1 MLRVPCIRL
10 RFARLETIADHS
22 FISLFLIYFKVND
35 TNLIFLIILV
45 GTGCVICFNLFLL
58 LKSINLNGEKQVK
71 NIQIDD
77 SFGVPKYR
85 QIINSIY
92 SAISNNELKLGDKI
106 PSLNQI
112 CSEFDLSRDTVMVAF
127 NELKAKGI
135 INSIPGKGYYIN
147 STEINVDQ
155 KIFVLFDELNTFK
168 EDLYTSFLNCLDAK
182 SSVDIYFHHFNYQ
195 VFKNLILE
203 SVGKYTAYVIMPAT
217 FDYTADIIGKLPKDK
232 VYILDRKKDDLAD
245 YPVVYQDFDKDVYD
259 ALCDGIDLLRKYTR
273 LIMIFP
279 GGKEPEGRMIGFQRF
294 CSEKGFENE
303 IIRNVANK
311 EMKAGEAYFV
321 PSDRN
326 LVRLV
331 KMASEKNLMLGK
343 DVGIVSFNDTVL
355 KEVVAGG
362 ITTISTDFQLMGQTL
377 ARMIQDRSAEKIK
390 NVSALIRR
398 KSL

>member
-1 MLRVPCIRL
+1 M
-10 RFARLETIADHS
+10 
-22 FISLFLIYFKVND
+22 
-35 TNLIFLIILV
+35 
-45 GTGCVICFNLFLL
+45 
-58 LKSINLNGEKQVK
+58 K

-77 SFGVPKYR
+77 SLGIPKYR

-92 SAISNNELKLGDKI
+92 TAISIGELKLGDKI

-112 CSEFDLSRDTVMVAF
+112 CIEFELSRDTVMVAF

-147 STEINVDQ
+147 SIEINVDQ
-155 KIFVLFDELNTFK
+155 KVFVLFDELNNFK
-168 EDLYTSFLNCLDAK
+168 EDLYTSFLNSFDTK

-195 VFKNLILE
+195 VFKDLISA
-203 SVGKYTAYVIMPAT
+203 SVGKYTSYVIMPAT

-232 VYILDRKKDDLAD
+232 VYILDRLKEDLPD
-245 YPVVYQDFDKDVYD
+245 YPVVYQDFEKDVYD
-259 ALCDGIDLLRKYTR
+259 ALVDGIDLLQKYSK

-279 GGKEPEGRMIGFQRF
+279 GGKEPEGRMLGFQRF
-294 CSEKGFENE
+294 CNEKGFHSE
-303 IIRNVANK
+303 IIRNVLNK
-311 EMKAGEAYFV
+311 EMKRGEAYFV

-326 LVRLV
+326 LVSLV
-331 KMASEKNLMLGK
+331 KTAAEKNFLLGK

-377 ARMIQDRSAEKIK
+377 ARMIQERSAEKK
-390 NVSALIRR
+390 RNKSSLIRR
-398 KSL
+398 NSL

>member
-1 MLRVPCIRL
+1 
-10 RFARLETIADHS
+10 
-22 FISLFLIYFKVND
+22 
-35 TNLIFLIILV
+35 
-45 GTGCVICFNLFLL
+45 
-58 LKSINLNGEKQVK
+58 VK

-77 SFGVPKYR
+77 TFGVPKYR

-92 SAISNNELKLGDKI
+92 SAISNQELKLGDKI

-112 CSEFDLSRDTVMVAF
+112 CAEFELSRDTVMVAF

-203 SVGKYTAYVIMPAT
+203 SAGKYTAYVIMPAT
-217 FDYTADIIGKLPKDK
+217 FDYTADVIGKLPKDK
-232 VYILDRKKDDLAD
+232 VYILDRNKDDLIE
-245 YPVVYQDFDKDVYD
+245 YPVVYQDFDQDVYD
-259 ALCDGIDLLRKYTR
+259 ALVDGFDLIQKYNK

-294 CSEKGFENE
+294 CREKNFENE
-303 IIRNVANK
+303 IIRNVNNK
-311 EMKAGEAYFV
+311 EMRAGEAYFV

-331 KMASEKNLMLGK
+331 KMASEKNLQLGK

-377 ARMIQDRSAEKIK
+377 AKMIQERSAEKIR
-390 NVSALIRR
+390 NQSALIRR
-398 KSL
+398 NSL

>member
-1 MLRVPCIRL
+1 
-10 RFARLETIADHS
+10 
-22 FISLFLIYFKVND
+22 
-35 TNLIFLIILV
+35 
-45 GTGCVICFNLFLL
+45 
-58 LKSINLNGEKQVK
+58 VK

-77 SFGVPKYR
+77 TFGVPKYR

-92 SAISNNELKLGDKI
+92 SAISNGELKLGDKI

-112 CSEFDLSRDTVMVAF
+112 CSEFELSRDTVMVAF

-168 EDLYTSFLNCLDAK
+168 EDLYTSFLNSLDAK

-195 VFKNLILE
+195 VFKSLIFE
-203 SVGKYTAYVIMPAT
+203 SSGKYTSYVIMPAT
-217 FDYTADIIGKLPKDK
+217 FDYTADVINKLPKDK
-232 VYILDRKKDDLAD
+232 VYILDRQKDDLSD
-245 YPVVYQDFDKDVYD
+245 YPVVYQDFDRDVYD
-259 ALCDGIDLLRKYTR
+259 ALLDGLDLLQKYTK

-279 GGKEPEGRMIGFQRF
+279 GGKEPEGRMNGFQRF
-294 CSEKGFENE
+294 CSEKGFDHE

-331 KMASEKNLMLGK
+331 KMASEKNLVLGK
-343 DVGIVSFNDTVL
+343 NVGIVSFNDTVL

-377 ARMIQDRSAEKIK
+377 ARMIQERSTDKIR
-390 NVSALIRR
+390 NQSALIRR
-398 KSL
+398 NSL

>member
-1 MLRVPCIRL
+1 M
-10 RFARLETIADHS
+10 
-22 FISLFLIYFKVND
+22 
-35 TNLIFLIILV
+35 
-45 GTGCVICFNLFLL
+45 
-58 LKSINLNGEKQVK
+58 K

-77 SFGVPKYR
+77 SLGVPKYR

-92 SAISNNELKLGDKI
+92 TSISIGELKLGDKI

-112 CSEFDLSRDTVMVAF
+112 CTEFELSRDTVMVAF

-147 STEINVDQ
+147 SVEINVDQ
-155 KIFVLFDELNTFK
+155 KIFLLFDELNTFK
-168 EDLYTSFLNCLDAK
+168 EDLYTSFLNSLDNK
-182 SSVDIYFHHFNYQ
+182 SNVDIYFHHFNYQ
-195 VFKNLILE
+195 VFKNLIAE
-203 SVGKYTAYVIMPAT
+203 SNGKYTSYVIMPAT
-217 FDYTADIIGKLPKDK
+217 FDDTVDVIGKLPKDK
-232 VYILDRKKDDLAD
+232 VYILDRLKEDLTD
-245 YPVVYQDFDKDVYD
+245 YPVIYQDFEKDVYD
-259 ALCDGIDLLRKYTR
+259 SLIEGYDLLRKYKE

-294 CSEKGFENE
+294 CKEKGFKSE
-303 IIRNVANK
+303 IIRNLTNK
-311 EMKAGEAYFV
+311 EMKAGEVYFV

-331 KMASEKNLMLGK
+331 KMAAEKNLQLGK

-377 ARMIQDRSAEKIK
+377 ARMIQERSAEKIR
-390 NVSALIRR
+390 NHSALIQRN
-398 KSL
+398 SL

>member
-1 MLRVPCIRL
+1 
-10 RFARLETIADHS
+10 
-22 FISLFLIYFKVND
+22 
-35 TNLIFLIILV
+35 
-45 GTGCVICFNLFLL
+45 
-58 LKSINLNGEKQVK
+58 VK

-77 SFGVPKYR
+77 SLGVPKYR

-92 SAISNNELKLGDKI
+92 TAISVGELKLGDKI

-112 CSEFDLSRDTVMVAF
+112 CSEFELSRDTVMVAF

-155 KIFVLFDELNTFK
+155 KVFVLFDELNAFK
-168 EDLYTSFLNCLDAK
+168 EDLYTSFLNSLDAK

-195 VFKNLILE
+195 VFKDLISE
-203 SVGKYTAYVIMPAT
+203 SVAKYTSYVIMPAT

-232 VYILDRKKDDLAD
+232 VYILDRKKDDLSD
-245 YPVVYQDFDKDVYD
+245 YPVVYQDFEKDVYD
-259 ALCDGIDLLRKYTR
+259 ALNDGLDLLQKYNK

-279 GGKEPEGRMIGFQRF
+279 GGKEPEGRMLGFQHF
-294 CSEKGFENE
+294 CDEKGFKSE
-303 IIRNVANK
+303 IIRNVLNK
-311 EMKAGEAYFV
+311 EMKKGEAYFV

-331 KMASEKNLMLGK
+331 KMAAEKNFELGK

-377 ARMIQDRSAEKIK
+377 ARMIQDKSAEKIR
-390 NVSALIRR
+390 NQSSLIRR
-398 KSL
+398 NSL

>member
-1 MLRVPCIRL
+1 
-10 RFARLETIADHS
+10 
-22 FISLFLIYFKVND
+22 
-35 TNLIFLIILV
+35 
-45 GTGCVICFNLFLL
+45 
-58 LKSINLNGEKQVK
+58 VK

-77 SFGVPKYR
+77 SLGVPKYR

-92 SAISNNELKLGDKI
+92 TAISVGELKLGDKI

-112 CSEFDLSRDTVMVAF
+112 CSEFELSRDTVMVAF

-155 KIFVLFDELNTFK
+155 KVFVLFDELNAFK
-168 EDLYTSFLNCLDAK
+168 EDLYTSFLNSLDAK

-195 VFKNLILE
+195 VFKDLISE
-203 SVGKYTAYVIMPAT
+203 SVAKYTSYVIMPAT

-232 VYILDRKKDDLAD
+232 VYILDRKKDDLSD
-245 YPVVYQDFDKDVYD
+245 YPVVYQDFEKDVYD
-259 ALCDGIDLLRKYTR
+259 ALNDGLDLLQKYNK
-273 LIMIFP
+273 LIMIFS
-279 GGKEPEGRMIGFQRF
+279 GGKEPEGRMLGFQHF
-294 CSEKGFENE
+294 CDEKGFKSE
-303 IIRNVANK
+303 IIRNVLNK
-311 EMKAGEAYFV
+311 EMKKGEAYFV

-331 KMASEKNLMLGK
+331 KMAAEKNFELGK

-377 ARMIQDRSAEKIK
+377 ARMIQDKSAEKIR
-390 NVSALIRR
+390 NQSSLIRR
-398 KSL
+398 NSL

>member
-1 MLRVPCIRL
+1 
-10 RFARLETIADHS
+10 
-22 FISLFLIYFKVND
+22 
-35 TNLIFLIILV
+35 
-45 GTGCVICFNLFLL
+45 

-217 FDYTADIIGKLPKDK
+217 FDYTADVIGKLPKDK

-259 ALCDGIDLLRKYTR
+259 ALCDGFDLLRKYTR

-311 EMKAGEAYFV
+311 EMKAGEVYFV